1 MTDTAAL
8 RKNYHTAA
16 KKKKKKARV
25 IKALNDFR
33 MDIKL
38 QSLLI
43 VRSPVQL
50 QPGLAVARTHYYMM
64 AAYATVWFHTGQL
77 ALISALVMVA
87 ADESRT
93 KGSGLSC

>member
-16 KKKKKKARV
+16 KKKKKARV

-64 AAYATVWFHTGQL
+64 AAYATVRLHTGQL

-93 KGSGLSC
+93 KGSDLSC